1 MKPVRLLLA
10 ALCFSALLVIPPET
24 LFAQGRHSERAAIGN
39 FDLRESQS
47 AEFSARKAPAGAAAA
62 LKGQLPAV
70 RVERHPVRGAA
81 KFIGS
86 PRSFPA
92 GPKGA
97 GVAAGAAVGALPE
110 SDGLLGRHRGLILRE
125 VAGILRALL
134 PGATIPCTFRGTR
147 WGVAA
152 TRHPAVAACLLA
164 VAVHLSAVEAHLL
177 AVAASPLAVAARLPA
192 VAACL
197 LAVAA

>member
-47 AEFSARKAPAGAAAA
+47 AEFSARKAPAGAAA

-110 SDGLLGRHRGLILRE
+110 SDGLRGLKAFLSSQRA
-125 VAGILRALL
+125 VAGHGEEVLNDA
-134 PGATIPCTFRGTR
+134 
-147 WGVAA
+147 
-152 TRHPAVAACLLA
+152 
-164 VAVHLSAVEAHLL
+164 AVERDSVDAHNGLRTVVWRQQL
-177 AVAASPLAVAARLPA
+177 GGIFDAVS
-192 VAACL
+192 
-197 LAVAA
+197 

>member
-24 LFAQGRHSERAAIGN
+24 LFAQGHHSERAAIGN

-86 PRSFPA
+86 PRSFLA

-110 SDGLLGRHRGLILRE
+110 SDGLRGLKAFLSSQRA
-125 VAGILRALL
+125 VAGHGEEVLNDA
-134 PGATIPCTFRGTR
+134 
-147 WGVAA
+147 
-152 TRHPAVAACLLA
+152 
-164 VAVHLSAVEAHLL
+164 AVERDSVDAHNGLRKVVWRQQL
-177 AVAASPLAVAARLPA
+177 GGIFDAVS
-192 VAACL
+192 
-197 LAVAA
+197 

>member
-10 ALCFSALLVIPPET
+10 ALCFSALLVIRPET

-47 AEFSARKAPAGAAAA
+47 AEFSARKAPAGAEAA

-81 KFIGS
+81 KFIDS
-86 PRSFPA
+86 PRSFLA
-92 GPKGA
+92 GPEGA

-110 SDGLLGRHRGLILRE
+110 SDGLLGRHRGLILRGP
-125 VAGILRALL
+125 AGMEGLL
-134 PGATIPCTFRGTR
+134 PGGATIPCPCRGNRPRSLKVVGPQAAFYRTR
-147 WGVAA
+147 GEEKVRKNV
-152 TRHPAVAACLLA
+152 TNPSGSGEIGAVGRFPERSVGRQFLMK
-164 VAVHLSAVEAHLL
+164 
-177 AVAASPLAVAARLPA
+177 
-192 VAACL
+192 
-197 LAVAA
+197 